1 MNRDQVKGRINKA
14 IGQAKEMVGKFTEDK
29 KLEVQ
34 GKTQKN
40 MGKRQAEFGDLNND
54 LKKWRL
60 KRT

>member
-1 MNRDQVKGRINKA
+1 MNRDQVKGRINQS
-14 IGQAKEMVGKFTEDK
+14 IGQIKEMAGKFTEDK
-29 KLEVQ
+29 KLEAQ
-34 GKTQKN
+34 GNVQKN

>member
-1 MNRDQVKGRINKA
+1 MNRDQLKGRFNKT
-14 IGQAKEMVGKFTEDK
+14 IGQVKEIVGQLTEDK

-34 GKTQKN
+34 GKIQKN
-40 MGKRQAEFGDLNND
+40 IGKRQAEFGDLNND